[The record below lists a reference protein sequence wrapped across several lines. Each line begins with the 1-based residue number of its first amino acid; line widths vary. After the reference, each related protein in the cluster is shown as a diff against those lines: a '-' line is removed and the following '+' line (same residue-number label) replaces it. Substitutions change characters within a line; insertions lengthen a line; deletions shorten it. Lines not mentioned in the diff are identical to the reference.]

1 MTRPMI
7 RARVRSTCLLALAC
21 MATSSLAGPLF
32 AAGQRLTAA
41 VPGVHDDIRENF
53 LYRIEL
59 DTGVATPVS
68 PATSGLPPALGG
80 TPDALFGYR
89 SRSLGT
95 VDPTTGA
102 FTAIASGGP
111 SATNL
116 DLLADG
122 RAYIV
127 PFDAA
132 SHTQQLHGFDVGS
145 LGWLPL
151 GSATSTGDA
160 IDLARGTPAGTAEP
174 FIISLGS
181 VGDAL
186 FGIDLDSGSLIRFE
200 PDTGAASVVGE
211 VGAVTAGTA
220 ADYSGFAALSG
231 ADTDDDGDFDA
242 LFGVANFLSVAGGP
256 TQRLGGIIRFD
267 LDDGTWDLVGTNPG
281 VIFFGMGAQ
290 PSRVDGPSTLALALF
305 GIGLGMFGRRRHLA
319 TWQR

>member
-1 MTRPMI
+1 MRPLTRRPSL
-7 RARVRSTCLLALAC
+7 RFACLFALTC
-21 MATSSLAGPLF
+21 ATTSVLAGPMF
-32 AAGQRLTAA
+32 ATGQRLTAA

-53 LYRIEL
+53 VYRIDL
-59 DTGVATPVS
+59 DTGLATPVS

-95 VDPTTGA
+95 VDPATGA
-102 FTAIASGGP
+102 FTTIASGGP

-122 RAYIV
+122 RAYLV

-132 SHTQQLHGFDVGS
+132 FETQQLHRFDVGS
-145 LGWLPL
+145 LVWLPL
-151 GSATSTGDA
+151 GSATSAGDA

-174 FIISLGS
+174 FVISLGS

-186 FGIDLDSGSLIRFE
+186 FGIDLDSGSLVRFDA
-200 PDTGAASVVGE
+200 DTGTASVVGE

-231 ADTDDDGDFDA
+231 ADTDGDGDFDS
-242 LFGVANFLSVAGGP
+242 LFGVANFLSTAGGP
-256 TQRLGGIIRFD
+256 AERLGGIIRFD

-290 PSRVDGPSTLALALF
+290 PSHVDGPSTTALALL
-305 GIGLGMFGRRRHLA
+305 GIGLAVFGARRRA
-319 TWQR
+319 RAFDA